1 MAYYDR
7 NGFENCGDSVH
18 ICILKPL
25 KYIDGEEAI
34 KYNPEIEIKP
44 TPFSKR
50 NTSGIKRIISLKSI
64 FPMRLLNKNML
75 VKLR

>member
-1 MAYYDR
+1 MTGMVSKIVVIVFTFVFR
-7 NGFENCGDSVH
+7 
-18 ICILKPL
+18 KPL

>member
-1 MAYYDR
+1 MTGMVSKIVVIVFTFVFR
-7 NGFENCGDSVH
+7 
-18 ICILKPL
+18 KPL

-44 TPFSKR
+44 TLFQKEYKR
-50 NTSGIKRIISLKSI
+50 YKRIISLKSI